1 MNPYTRR
8 DVLRILHIHGRQ
20 LSGWERAGLIAPSE
34 TYSFQD
40 LVQLRKLRD
49 LRSRRLSAA
58 SIRASVAAMQKAS
71 GIANPLL
78 EAGTERDGARL
89 AFRHSGTLVDPIGG
103 QMLFDFE
110 HGSSVARDDGQRF
123 RPEEEPEP
131 ATFLEAVQL
140 EETGRLD
147 EAVAMYEEI
156 LKHDASH
163 APSAINLG
171 TIYYHRHEFERAEA
185 LYRSATEADPHYAL
199 AFFDLGNVLDE
210 LHRMPEAIE
219 AYQAAIRLAPRYA
232 DAHYNLALAYERQG
246 DRRKALQHWVAYS
259 RLDTMGPWHN
269 HARVQIRKILDRER
283 LKIVH
288 RAGSGDPSERTFAG
302 AGRTGRRAEGAKDG
316 FPLRPTLI
324 S

>member
-8 DVLRILHIHGRQ
+8 DVLRILRINAQQ
-20 LSGWERAGLIAPSE
+20 LRGWERAGLIAPSE

-49 LRSRRLSAA
+49 LRSTRLSAA

-78 EAGTERDGARL
+78 EAGAERDGSRV
-89 AFRHSGTLVDPIGG
+89 AFRYLGTLVDPIKG

-110 HGSSVARDDGQRF
+110 HGSGVARDDGKRF
-123 RPEEEPEP
+123 QQSAELEP
-131 ATFLEAVQL
+131 ATFLQAVQM
-140 EETGRLD
+140 EEAGRLD
-147 EAVAMYEEI
+147 EAVATYEEI
-156 LKHDASH
+156 LKKNPQH

-171 TIYYHRHEFERAEA
+171 TIHYHRNDFVRAET
-185 LYRSATEADPHYAL
+185 LYRSATVADPNYAL

-210 LHRMPEAIE
+210 LRRMPEAIE
-219 AYQAAIRLAPRYA
+219 AYQAAIRLAPKYA

-246 DRRKALQHWVAYS
+246 DRRKALGHWIAYA
-259 RLDTMGPWHN
+259 RLDTAGPWHN

-283 LKIVH
+283 LKIVY
-288 RAGSGDPSERTFAG
+288 
-302 AGRTGRRAEGAKDG
+302 RRNAQSA
-316 FPLRPTLI
+316 
-324 S
+324 

>member
-8 DVLRILHIHGRQ
+8 DVLRILRIHAQQ

-49 LRSRRLSAA
+49 LKSTRLTAA
-58 SIRASVAAMQKAS
+58 SIRASIVAMQKAS

-78 EAGTERDGARL
+78 EAGTEWDGSRL

-103 QMLFDFE
+103 QLLLDFE
-110 HGSSVARDDGQRF
+110 HGASVGVARDDGKRF
-123 RPEEEPEP
+123 LRETEFEP
-131 ATFLEAVQL
+131 TMFLEAVQM
-140 EETGRLD
+140 EEAGRLD
-147 EAVAMYEEI
+147 EAVAIYEGI
-156 LKHDASH
+156 LKQDPSH

-171 TIYYHRHEFERAEA
+171 TIFYHRHEYERAEA
-185 LYRSATEADPHYAL
+185 LYRSASETDPNYAL

-210 LHRMPEAIE
+210 LRRMPEAIE

-246 DRRKALQHWVAYS
+246 ERRKALRHWMQYS
-259 RLDTMGPWHN
+259 RLDTTGPWHN
-269 HARVQIRKILDRER
+269 HARLQIRKILDRER
-283 LKIVH
+283 LKIVY
-288 RAGSGDPSERTFAG
+288 RAA
-302 AGRTGRRAEGAKDG
+302 AQA
-316 FPLRPTLI
+316 
-324 S
+324 